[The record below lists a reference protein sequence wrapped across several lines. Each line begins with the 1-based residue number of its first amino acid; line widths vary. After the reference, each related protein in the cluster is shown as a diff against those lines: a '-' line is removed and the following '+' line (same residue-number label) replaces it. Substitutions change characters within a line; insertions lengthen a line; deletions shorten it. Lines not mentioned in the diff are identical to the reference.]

1 MSDFILITGCSTG
14 IGWHLAQRLKQEG
27 YTVLA
32 TARKEADVAN
42 LQQSGLQA
50 HILDLND
57 EQSIEQA
64 VNWAITESKGKL
76 YSLINNG
83 AYGQTGALEDLPTH
97 ALREQFNT
105 NLFGW
110 HHLTRLILPVML
122 QQKQGRIIQI
132 SSLLGLVAMKYRG
145 AYNASKFALE
155 GYTDTLRL
163 ELRDTAIQISLVE
176 PGPIR
181 SEFRSNALKKFL
193 QHINV
198 TSSRHSK
205 IYQQTLQRLQNPNPK
220 NPFTLE
226 PESCVAPVLH
236 ALRSKRAKTRYG
248 VTFPTHL
255 FAFLRRVLP
264 SRWLDGILCRSA

>member
-76 YSLINNG
+76 YGLINNG

-122 QQKQGRIIQI
+122 QQNQGRIIQI

-193 QHINV
+193 QHIDV
-198 TSSRHSK
+198 ASSRHSK

-248 VTFPTHL
+248 VTFPTHV

>member
-14 IGWHLAQRLKQEG
+14 IGLHLAQRLQQEG
-27 YTVLA
+27 FNVLA
-32 TARKEADVAN
+32 TARKENDVN
-42 LQQSGLQA
+42 HLLQSGLNAYQ
-50 HILDLND
+50 LDLND
-57 EQSIEQA
+57 EKSIEQA
-64 VNWAITESKGKL
+64 VAWALVQSNGQL
-76 YSLINNG
+76 YGLINNG
-83 AYGQTGALEDLPTH
+83 AYGQTGAIEDLPTQ

-110 HHLTRLILPVML
+110 HHLTRLILPGML
-122 QQKQGRIIQI
+122 KENRGRIIQI

-163 ELRDTAIQISLVE
+163 ELRNTKIQISLVE
-176 PGPIR
+176 PGPV
-181 SEFRSNALKKFL
+181 SSQFRSNALAKFL

-198 TSSRHSK
+198 TESRHHD
-205 IYQQTLQRLQNPNPK
+205 IYQQTLQRLQNPKPK
-220 NPFTLE
+220 NPFTLG

-255 FAFLRRVLP
+255 FAVLRRVLP
-264 SRWLDGILCRSA
+264 TRWLDSILCRSA

>member
-1 MSDFILITGCSTG
+1 MSDFLLITGCSTG
-14 IGWHLAQRLKQEG
+14 IGLHIAKRLKEEG
-27 YTVLA
+27 YSVLA
-32 TARKEADVAN
+32 TARKETDVAR
-42 LQQSGLQA
+42 LQQLGFRA
-50 HILDLND
+50 HSLDLDD
-57 EQSIEQA
+57 EQSIESA
-64 VNWAITESKGKL
+64 VSWVQDESNGKL
-76 YSLINNG
+76 YALINNA
-83 AYGQTGALEDLPTH
+83 AYGQTGALEDLPTQ

-110 HHLTRLILPVML
+110 HHLIRLILPVML
-122 QQKQGRIIQI
+122 QQGHGRIIQI

-163 ELRDTAIQISLVE
+163 ELRDTNIQISLIE

-181 SEFRSNALKKFL
+181 SEFRSNALKKFQ
-193 QHINV
+193 QHIHV
-198 TSSRHSK
+198 ASSRHSK
-205 IYQQTLQRLQNPNPK
+205 IYQQTVQRLQNPTPK

-226 PESCVAPVLH
+226 PEACVAPVLH

-255 FAFLRRVLP
+255 FAILRRILP
-264 SRWLDGILCRSA
+264 TRWLDSILCRSA

>member
-32 TARKEADVAN
+32 TARKEADVVN

-76 YSLINNG
+76 YGLINNG

-122 QQKQGRIIQI
+122 QQNQGRIIQI

>member
-50 HILDLND
+50 YILDLND

-76 YSLINNG
+76 YGLINNG

-122 QQKQGRIIQI
+122 QQNQGRIIQI

-193 QHINV
+193 QHIDV
-198 TSSRHSK
+198 ASSRQSK

-248 VTFPTHL
+248 VTFPTHV

>member
-32 TARKEADVAN
+32 TARKETDVAH

-76 YSLINNG
+76 YGLINNG

-122 QQKQGRIIQI
+122 QQNQGRIIQI